1 MNVKK
6 EYVVWCF
13 HIKIFSYQLKKFYCG
28 LRWDDIISLFHNRI
42 SAAQTRWHI
51 YQQTDI
57 TWAFWHLRSLVTR
70 LFVQQLIQDYTEEN
84 IKAPHYW
91 PFVWGVIHQWPVEP
105 NVESVSI
112 SQHHHDIETVPS
124 SLPFSF
130 SNETGCRFMVI
141 CSIEQCYRFSPV
153 FYGQCHHHRQLKW
166 YFSPTCVNIMIRPR
180 TSWTIY
186 IGRWWK
192 HRTL

>member
-1 MNVKK
+1 MTSFPYLIIGFLQHRQDGISISKLTSH
-6 EYVVWCF
+6 ERFAISHDW
-13 HIKIFSYQLKKFYCG
+13 QLDWLFN
-28 LRWDDIISLFHNRI
+28 SLFRI
-42 SAAQTRWHI
+42 TTKKTSKLHI
-51 YQQTDI
+51 TG
-57 TWAFWHLRSLVTR
+57 LL
-70 LFVQQLIQDYTEEN
+70 L
-84 IKAPHYW
+84 
-91 PFVWGVIHQWPVEP
+91 GVIHQWPVEP

-186 IGRWWK
+186 IARWWSIG
-192 HRTL
+192 LYSSGWV